1 MAAHEIHTK
10 IRGVTFDDP
19 VSGMHRQA
27 IIKSFVRPGTEL
39 ELRPD
44 PNNPVDPAAVGVWL
58 VRKVMLVSSKEYHLG
73 YLTHELASEMRFK
86 MARGTRVKVTVSNVT
101 GGKDKTVGV
110 NILLSF

>member
-1 MAAHEIHTK
+1 MTTHEIHTK

-27 IIKSFVRPGTEL
+27 IIKAFVRPGTEL

-44 PNNPVDPAAVGVWL
+44 PTNPVDPSAVGVWL
-58 VRKVMLVSSKEYHLG
+58 VRKVMLVSSKQYHLG
-73 YLTHELASEMRFK
+73 YLTHELATEMRSK
-86 MARGTRVKVTVSNVT
+86 MAKGVHIKVTVLNVT